1 MKGQR
6 KTHRQAVGT
15 FHLRGLKATCVE
27 ASQTPLWCEGDS
39 PGRTQ
44 LYGIL
49 KGLVGGRQPMARQM
63 ISLPCPLSE
72 VSVTVPWEVATV
84 NRTCKHRSVANYC
97 VVSQQL

>member
-6 KTHRQAVGT
+6 KTHRQAVGI
-15 FHLRGLKATCVE
+15 FHRRGLKATCVE
-27 ASQTPLWCEGDS
+27 ASQTPLWCEGES
-39 PGRTQ
+39 SGRTQ

-63 ISLPCPLSE
+63 VSPRQLSE
-72 VSVTVPWEVATV
+72 VSVTVPLEVAMV
-84 NRTCKHRSVANYC
+84 DRTGNHRSVANDG